1 MEKMCDTDGAC
12 FFPIANST
20 LPQEIARRLTENL
33 QIISTGNCSFDQ
45 GLCQWRNDQ
54 NDDFDWQ
61 LIEGA
66 TPSDETGPTAG
77 YKGVGMFEF
86 L

>member
-1 MEKMCDTDGAC
+1 MS
-12 FFPIANST
+12 N
-20 LPQEIARRLTENL
+20 LNL